1 MIEANAPHEVIKLDF
16 PKGEQRSPNTWPSI
30 PRAACPPLVTERGM
44 LTETPPALLAYV
56 ARRFPEARL
65 APLDDAYAF
74 AHMQDFHSYLSS
86 TVHVAHAHGR
96 RAGRWADDE
105 AAIASMQ
112 RKVAANMAECF
123 GVIEAY
129 LGDAPWVLG
138 ADYSVAD
145 AYLFTIAGWLEG
157 DGVDIAGFPQ
167 GAGAF
172 QAHGRA
178 RCRAR
183 GAGELR
189 GGAARGPA
197 MAALSQTDRCGFQ
210 GA

>member
-1 MIEANAPHEVIKLDF
+1 MTTLKLYYAPGTCALATRIALIEANAPHEVIKLDF
-16 PKGEQRSPNTWPSI
+16 PKGEQRSPEYLAINPKGRV
-30 PRAACPPLVTERGM
+30 PALVTERGV
-44 LTETPPALLAYV
+44 LTETPALLAYV

-123 GVIEAY
+123 GVIERHY

-145 AYLFTIAGWLEG
+145 AYLFTIARWLEG
-157 DGVDIAGFPQ
+157 DGVDIAGFPKV
-167 GAGAF
+167 
-172 QAHGRA
+172 QAHFKRMGERA
-178 RCRAR
+178 AVR
-183 GAGELR
+183 GALG
-189 GGAARGPA
+189 
-197 MAALSQTDRCGFQ
+197 S
-210 GA
+210 